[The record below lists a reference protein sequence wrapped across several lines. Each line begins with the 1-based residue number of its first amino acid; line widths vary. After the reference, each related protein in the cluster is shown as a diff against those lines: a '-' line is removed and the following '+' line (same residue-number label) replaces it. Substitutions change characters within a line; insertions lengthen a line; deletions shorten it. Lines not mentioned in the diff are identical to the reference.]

1 MILYTE
7 YFFFKNKIDDIDE
20 EKVRLL
26 DNNDKTDDYVNN
38 LEQLKK
44 INLLIGE
51 ELELHNKLLKK
62 SIESSTGGLSKVA

>member
-1 MILYTE
+1 MEHIL
-7 YFFFKNKIDDIDE
+7 DI
-20 EKVRLL
+20 
-26 DNNDKTDDYVNN
+26 YISN

-62 SIESSTGGLSKVA
+62 SIELSTSGLSKVA